1 MRARMARLSVLLI
14 PLLTA
19 GCVHHQ
25 LELTTLRTLNTLPD
39 LTYQQVIDNLAAI
52 AANPGRL
59 PSLAVVGQGSV
70 QVTGNG
76 GLTLGGTKLS
86 VIPSFTTALNTT
98 GTLSLGTV
106 TSPEKLREMRAV
118 YQRAVSLKVQQH
130 PSYQWLQFGHYRTVP
145 ADAAHTGRHGDLAV
159 WVMPDGVAGL
169 SELTLEILD
178 IATRE
183 DRPMG
188 VTGSASATHY
198 RRNFQVPATGP
209 VFTPGG

>member
-1 MRARMARLSVLLI
+1 MLFRSDKRF
-14 PLLTA
+14 
-19 GCVHHQ
+19 
-25 LELTTLRTLNTLPD
+25 
-39 LTYQQVIDNLAAI
+39 
-52 AANPGRL
+52 
-59 PSLAVVGQGSV
+59 
-70 QVTGNG
+70 
-76 GLTLGGTKLS
+76 
-86 VIPSFTTALNTT
+86 IPSFTAVLNTT

-106 TSPEKLREMRAV
+106 TSPEKLREMQAV
-118 YQRAVSLKVQQH
+118 YRRAVSLKVQQH

-145 ADAAHTGRHGDLAV
+145 SGAAHTGRHGDLAV

-183 DRPMG
+183 DRPG
-188 VTGSASATHY
+188 PAARTVG